1 MIIAS
6 LVALATPPRV
16 PLVGD
21 GLTKAAGKL
30 LRVDM
35 RVLSPRM
42 APPDDLEEGSIAN
55 TATLWPWLTISQP
68 RASMRLDLPAPGG
81 PEIPILKESP
91 NGGVDVKERR
101 RLLLLLLLLFRN
113 RVSVLNKEAAWSW
126 C

>member
-1 MIIAS
+1 MITAS

-16 PLVGD
+16 PLVGE

-30 LRVDM
+30 LRVGM

-55 TATLWPWLTISQP
+55 TATLWPSLTISQP
-68 RASMRLDLPAPGG
+68 KASMRLDLPAPGG
-81 PEIPILKESP
+81 PEMPIRKASP
-91 NGGVDVKERR
+91 GGGDVVLGGRR
-101 RLLLLLLLLFRN
+101 GLLLSLFRN
-113 RVSVLNKEAAWSW
+113 RVSVLDKEAARSW